1 MKTKILT
8 TVIAAAFATAA
19 CSKETPKETP
29 KSAVV
34 EQKVIKTKDDVK
46 AFQKSNGL
54 TPDGVVGPKTRAL
67 MEKKGFKYEP
77 AVAPKKAD
85 KKADKKGH
93 ELNLKTPPGK
103 AIK

>member
-1 MKTKILT
+1 MKIKFLT
-8 TVIAAAFATAA
+8 AVLAATFVTTA
-19 CSKETPKETP
+19 CSKESPAVPVVAAET
-29 KSAVV
+29 
-34 EQKVIKTKDDVK
+34 QKVIKTKDDVK

-67 MEKKGFKYEP
+67 MEEKGFKYEP
-77 AVAPKKAD
+77 TVAPKKAD

-103 AIK
+103 VIK